1 MKLSLGRK
9 YCIDTSSLID
19 LDIIYPKERET
30 YKAIWD
36 EIEELIN
43 DGLFSTSDFVEKEI
57 NEYQG
62 KKTFI
67 IEWIREHKQKLIIP
81 TDSEIIIAASKI
93 INENFKIGF
102 LDPKKILKGKDEA
115 DPYLIAIGIVQGHV

>member
-102 LDPKKILKGKDEA
+102 LDPNCPGACNNYPGK
-115 DPYLIAIGIVQGHV
+115 QK